1 MTYRNGAFVVDTR
14 EGVIAQVI
22 GDTGGRVQLRKPGG
36 GLEWEVP
43 FAALRL
49 ATREE
54 REAAGLLPSGSRPAY
69 GCTECAEL
77 DAARRAAAGGD
88 DAVKAG
94 DALVAQRRH
103 WRSAH
108 MVTGGVGR

>member
-14 EGVIAQVI
+14 EGRIAQVVD
-22 GDTGGRVQLRKPGG
+22 GSGRHTRVREPGG
-36 GLEWEVP
+36 GREWEVP

-54 REAAGLLPSGSRPAY
+54 REAAGLWPAGTRPLY

-77 DAARRAAAGGD
+77 DAAYRAAAQGSDEVETGN
-88 DAVKAG
+88 
-94 DALVAQRRH
+94 ALVAQRRH

-108 MVTGGVGR
+108 TPVKEWS

>member
-14 EGVIAQVI
+14 EGRLAQVI
-22 GDTGGRVQLRKPGG
+22 GGAGGRVQLRKPGG

-43 FAALRL
+43 FASLRL

-54 REAAGLLPSGSRPAY
+54 REAAGLWPAGPRPAY
-69 GCTECAEL
+69 GCEECAEL
-77 DAARRAAAGGD
+77 DAARRAAARGTD
-88 DAVKAG
+88 EVEAG
-94 DALVAQRRH
+94 NALVAQRRH

-108 MVTGGVGR
+108 MLAGGAG